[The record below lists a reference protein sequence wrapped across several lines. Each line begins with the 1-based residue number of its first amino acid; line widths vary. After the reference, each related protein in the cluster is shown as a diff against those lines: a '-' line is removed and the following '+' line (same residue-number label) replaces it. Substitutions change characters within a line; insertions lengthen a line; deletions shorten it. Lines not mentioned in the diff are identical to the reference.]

1 MAIQKTEAMILK
13 TMPFRSTSLIVTF
26 FTRNFGKIRG
36 IIKGVRQEGEMRGG
50 IFELFSRIEIIYYEK
65 TRSDLHLVTESFL
78 LDSYTALHGSLESIA
93 YAGYFSDLVD
103 QVSEIHDPHEAIFNL
118 LEFAYAYLSCVPGPR
133 MARLF
138 EIKLLHEIGWLPH
151 LENCLNCGTD
161 VLKEGYFSSRQG
173 SLLCANCAPKFPD
186 AKPLNAE
193 PLSILRH
200 YVQNEMD
207 ACLKLSVS
215 RAAET
220 ELELFM
226 SRFLLERLNKPLK
239 SQIFLQKIK
248 SVLTGTQ
255 IP

>member
-1 MAIQKTEAMILK
+1 MAIQKTDAMILK

-26 FTRNFGKIRG
+26 FTRNFGKVRALV
-36 IIKGVRQEGEMRGG
+36 KGVRQEGEMRGG

-78 LDSYTALHGSLESIA
+78 LDAYTALHGSLEAIA

-103 QVSEIHDPHEAIFNL
+103 QVSEVHDPHVEIYEL
-118 LEFAYAYLSCVPGPR
+118 LDFAYRYLSCVPGPR

-138 EIKLLHEIGWLPH
+138 EIKLLNEIGWLPH
-151 LENCLNCGTD
+151 LENCLDCGKD
-161 VLKEGYFSSRQG
+161 VIEKGFFSSRQG
-173 SLLCANCAPKFPD
+173 GLYCPQCAYKNPD

-193 PLSILRH
+193 PLFILRH
-200 YVQNEMD
+200 YIQND
-207 ACLKLSVS
+207 LDTCLKQSVS
-215 RAAET
+215 RDAEA

-248 SVLTGTQ
+248 SALN
-255 IP
+255 